1 MRNRL
6 SLKWVI
12 SGSFLFLIAVV
23 LLIYSQLL
31 PVYTVRGLLY
41 TASAMMEEEAQYF
54 VRHYKKDPTTPP
66 PRNYFFEAVIGKE
79 ALPASVRQLLEA
91 PPSMSF
97 GAVQVFGRPD
107 GAVLVGV
114 TRRDAALRGLRRGR
128 GLAQLGVLVAVGVR
142 LLVDAGDRE
151 ACTRAADE
159 QARDEHRHDGET

>member
-97 GAVQVFGRPD
+97 GAVQVFGDTDSDDDDAEIR
-107 GAVLVGV
+107 AVL
-114 TRRDAALRGLRRGR
+114 T
-128 GLAQLGVLVAVGVR
+128 QPLGDGKTLYMYDIDHDHEEGGEVETPVVR
-142 LLVDAGDRE
+142 CLL
-151 ACTRAADE
+151 
-159 QARDEHRHDGET
+159 